1 MTLTDTTPSSPA
13 ATAPRAA
20 FDRPAET
27 SVPILDVLTER
38 WSPRSFEPDSE
49 IDEAVLTAALEAA
62 RWSPS
67 AGNSQPWKFIVGRRG
82 TATFDLINA
91 NLMGFNQAWT
101 PNASVLIVAVAEVI
115 DADGTP
121 RRWAHYDL
129 GQAMAHLSVQA
140 HADGLHVHQMGGID
154 VAGLVET
161 FGLDERWEPV
171 TVTALGTVAAADNL
185 PDEKSREREVAPRSR
200 KPLADIVVVN
210 D

>member
-1 MTLTDTTPSSPA
+1 MTLTEPTTTPEPTIA
-13 ATAPRAA
+13 GRA
-20 FDRPAET
+20 AET
-27 SVPILDVLTER
+27 SVPILDVLTDR
-38 WSPRSFEPDSE
+38 WSPRSFEPTSE
-49 IDEAVLTAALEAA
+49 IDETTLTAALEAA

-67 AGNSQPWKFIVGRRG
+67 AANSQPWKFIVGRRG

-101 PNASVLIVAVAEVI
+101 PNASVLIVAIAEVI
-115 DADGTP
+115 DDNGTP

-140 HADGLHVHQMGGID
+140 HADGLHVHQMGGIE
-154 VAGLVET
+154 VAGLRET

-171 TVTALGTVAAADNL
+171 TVTALGTVAPAEALAD
-185 PDEKSREREVAPRSR
+185 EGARSREVAPRTR
-200 KPLADIVVVN
+200 KSLAEIVTIN

>member
-1 MTLTDTTPSSPA
+1 MTLTDATPATNPSP
-13 ATAPRAA
+13 T
-20 FDRPAET
+20 DRLADT

-38 WSPRSFEPDSE
+38 WSPRSFDVTSD
-49 IDEAVLTAALEAA
+49 IDEATLTAALEAA

-67 AGNSQPWKFIVGRRG
+67 AANTQPWKFIVARRG

-101 PNASVLIVAVAEVI
+101 PNASVLIVAIAEVI
-115 DADGTP
+115 DEDGKP
-121 RRWAHYDL
+121 RRWAQYDL

-154 VAGLVET
+154 VEGLRET
-161 FGLDERWEPV
+161 FGLGERWEPM
-171 TVTALGTVAAADNL
+171 TVTALGIVASADAL
-185 PDEKSREREVAPRSR
+185 PDEKSRERELAPRSR
-200 KPLADIVVVN
+200 KSLDEIIAVN